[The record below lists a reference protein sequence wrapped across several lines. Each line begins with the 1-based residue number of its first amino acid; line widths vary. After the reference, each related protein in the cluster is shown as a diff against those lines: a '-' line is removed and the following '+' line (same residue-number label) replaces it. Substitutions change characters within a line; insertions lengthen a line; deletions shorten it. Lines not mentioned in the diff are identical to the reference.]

1 MDWTV
6 RLNPAIIAPLAMND
20 DKVGV
25 LDPRT
30 QNQKRDA
37 RRPNAIGVLHHPK
50 LPGSIG
56 LADEIAAALRDE
68 WGVQSW
74 RASTWDTAAIGE
86 RLAGLDL
93 LVILGGDG
101 SLLRG
106 ARMAAPQHVPILGV
120 NMGRLGFLTECSPE
134 EWRQTLGEVMRG
146 RYWIERHMMLQVESF
161 RDEQVLGRHT
171 ALNDVVV
178 SRGSLA
184 RLVRLPTH
192 IDGGYLS
199 TYAADGLIA
208 STATGSTAYA
218 LAAGGPILPPQL
230 GNILIIPIA
239 PHMSME
245 RAIVLDRDA
254 RVDVVVNTD
263 HQAILTV
270 DGQFEFALE
279 DGDRVTVQAAPHTA
293 DFARVQPP
301 HYFYRTLIA
310 RLKPQ
315 GASE

>member
-1 MDWTV
+1 
-6 RLNPAIIAPLAMND
+6 MNN
-20 DKVGV
+20 DKLGV
-25 LDPRT
+25 SGLPM
-30 QNQKRDA
+30 QNQKLEM
-37 RRPNAIGVLHHPK
+37 RRPDAIGVLHHPK
-50 LPGSIG
+50 LAESIN
-56 LADEIAAALRDE
+56 LADEIAGVLRSE
-68 WGVQSW
+68 WGAQAWRGSSW
-74 RASTWDTAAIGE
+74 DPAAISKQ
-86 RLAGLDL
+86 LPGLDL

-106 ARMAAPQHVPILGV
+106 ARIAAPQGVPILGV
-120 NMGRLGFLTECSPE
+120 NMGRLGFLTECSPH
-134 EWRQTLGEVMRG
+134 EWRQALGEVMQG
-146 RYWIERHMMLQVESF
+146 HYWIERHMMLQVESF
-161 RDEQVLGRHT
+161 RDEQLLGQHT

-184 RLVRLPTH
+184 RMVRLPTH
-192 IDGGYLS
+192 IDGGYLT

-230 GNILIIPIA
+230 ENILIIPIA

-245 RAIVLDRDA
+245 RAIVLNRDA
-254 RVDVVVNTD
+254 LVGIVVNTD

-279 DGDRVTVQAAPHTA
+279 DGDRVIVQAAPHTA

>member
-1 MDWTV
+1 MYHYSDQH
-6 RLNPAIIAPLAMND
+6 RC
-20 DKVGV
+20 
-25 LDPRT
+25 
-30 QNQKRDA
+30 QEA
-37 RRPNAIGVLHHPK
+37 RCPGTIGVLHHPK
-50 LPGSIG
+50 LSGSIS
-56 LADEIAAALRDE
+56 LADEIAGVLRDE
-68 WGVQSW
+68 WKTQAW
-74 RASTWDTAAIGE
+74 RGSTWDTAAIGE
-86 RLAGLDL
+86 QVAGLDL

-106 ARMAAPQHVPILGV
+106 ARMAAPHQVPILGV
-120 NMGRLGFLTECSPE
+120 NMGRLGFLTECNPH
-134 EWRQTLGEVMRG
+134 EWRQTLGEVVQG

-161 RDEQVLGRHT
+161 RGEQLLGRHT

-184 RLVRLPTH
+184 RIVRLPTH
-192 IDGGYLS
+192 IDGGYLT

-218 LAAGGPILPPQL
+218 LAAGGPVLPPEL
-230 GNILIIPIA
+230 ENILIIPIA

-245 RAIVLDRDA
+245 RPIVLDRDA

-279 DGDRVTVQAAPHTA
+279 DGDRVIVQAAQHTA
-293 DFARVQPP
+293 DFARVQSP